1 MTEADLDR
9 TFAALADPT
18 RRRVVDLLRQSP
30 QRAGELAAAFEMSA
44 PAMSRHL
51 RVLRR
56 TGLVEEEG
64 LDEDARVRV
73 YRLRPE
79 RFAAI
84 RDWLDEV
91 EGYWG
96 GQLAAFKEHAER
108 GQRAPPSQR
117 PPAGGKARARRR
129 GRA

>member
-1 MTEADLDR
+1 MSEADLDE

-18 RRRVVDLLRQSP
+18 RRRVVDLLRRRP

-84 RDWLDEV
+84 RGWLDEV
-91 EGYWG
+91 EGYWAD
-96 GQLAAFKEHAER
+96 QLAAFKAHAER
-108 GQRAPPSQR
+108 GKRAGPSAKAPP
-117 PPAGGKARARRR
+117 RRR
-129 GRA
+129 KQS

>member
-1 MTEADLDR
+1 MVHADLDR
-9 TFAALADPT
+9 TLTALADPT
-18 RRRVVDLLRQSP
+18 RRRVIDRLRRRP
-30 QRAGELAAAFEMSA
+30 QRAGELAAALEMSA

-51 RVLRR
+51 RVLRQ

-64 LDEDARVRV
+64 LDDDARVRV

-79 RFAAI
+79 RFAAL

-96 GQLAAFKEHAER
+96 DQLAAFKEHAER
-108 GQRAPPSQR
+108 GKHAGAGKRPPSG
-117 PPAGGKARARRR
+117 PKAHPRRR
-129 GRA
+129 SGA

>member
-1 MTEADLDR
+1 MKADLEG

-18 RRRVVDLLRQSP
+18 RRRVVGLLRRGP
-30 QRAGELAAAFEMSA
+30 QRAGDLAAAFDMSA

-51 RVLRR
+51 RVLRK

-79 RFAAI
+79 RFLAI
-84 RDWLDEV
+84 RDWLDEI
-91 EGYWG
+91 EAYWG
-96 GQLAAFKEHAER
+96 AELKALKAHVER
-108 GQRAPPSQR
+108 GKT
-117 PPAGGKARARRR
+117 PAKASERKARRR
-129 GRA
+129 TS